1 MDLGGLGNEEFKM
14 HEDDEDVVDLLAQK
28 KESGNTEEFYEQQE
42 ALSNLKNQIMG
53 DFKINSLPGLPGG
66 G

>member
-28 KESGNTEEFYEQQE
+28 KESANTEEFYEQQE
-42 ALSNLKNQIMG
+42 ALSNLKN
-53 DFKINSLPGLPGG
+53 
-66 G
+66 